1 MIPYGKHYIDDEDI
15 QAVINTLRSNNLTQ
29 GPVVSEFENSL
40 SKYVGSKY
48 AVAVSSGTAAL
59 HLANIA
65 AGMTNGFFGITSPI
79 TFVSSANASLFCSGN
94 VLFTDIDKNYVNI
107 SLDKIHSL
115 LEKYKNKIKT
125 ITPVHFAGLPLD
137 LSSLKNLVKDDDI
150 KIIEDASHAL
160 GASYPDGSKVGS
172 CKNSDMT
179 VFSFHPVK
187 AIAAGEGGAITTNN
201 YDIYKNLL
209 RLRSHGINKLDD
221 EFVFRDQATENGV
234 VDPWYYEMQSLGY
247 NYRITDIQCA
257 LANSQLKK
265 LDQFID
271 RRKSIVKTYDEAFG
285 EIKNIK
291 LCQQIGRNL
300 SAHHLYVI
308 KIDFKSLKKS
318 RNQVMMELRSK
329 NIGTQ
334 VHYIPVYRHPFY
346 KILGYAA
353 SDYPSSEEFYE
364 SALSIPIYYSLSD
377 EEQNYVIQSIMEV
390 VK

>member
-1 MIPYGKHYIDDEDI
+1 MIPYGKHFIDEDDI
-15 QAVINTLRSNNLTQ
+15 QSVINTLRSNNLTQ
-29 GPVVSEFENSL
+29 GPVVTEFENNL

-48 AVAVSSGTAAL
+48 TVAVSSGTAAL

-65 AGMTNGFFGITSPI
+65 AGMSSGHFGITSPI
-79 TFVSSANASLFCSGN
+79 TFVSSANASLFCNGN
-94 VLFTDIDKNYVNI
+94 VLFADIDQDYVNI
-107 SLDKIHSL
+107 SLDKLGL
-115 LEKYKNKIKT
+115 LLKQYKNKIKT
-125 ITPVHFAGLPLD
+125 ITPVHFGGLPLD
-137 LSSLKNLVKDDDI
+137 LSPLQNFVVDEDI
-150 KIIEDASHAL
+150 TIIEDASHAL
-160 GASYPDGSKVGS
+160 GASYADGSKVGS

-201 YDIYKNLL
+201 INIYKNLL

-221 EFVFRDQATENGV
+221 EFIFRDQATENGV

-247 NYRITDIQCA
+247 NYRITDIQSA

-271 RRKSIVKTYDEAFG
+271 KRKLIAKAYDEAFG
-285 EIKNIK
+285 EIQNLK
-291 LCQQIGRNL
+291 LCQQIGRDL
-300 SAHHLYVI
+300 SAHHLYVL
-308 KIDFKSLKKS
+308 KIDFKAIKKS

-346 KILGYAA
+346 RRLGYEIR
-353 SDYPSSEEFYE
+353 DFPSSEEFYE
-364 SALSIPIYYSLSD
+364 TALSIPIYYSLTN
-377 EEQNYVIQSIMEV
+377 EEQNFVIQSILEV

>member
-1 MIPYGKHYIDDEDI
+1 MIPYGKHFIDEDDI
-15 QAVINTLRSNNLTQ
+15 QSVINTLRSNNLTQ
-29 GPVVSEFENSL
+29 GPVVTEFENNL

-65 AGMTNGFFGITSPI
+65 AGMSSGYFGITSPI
-79 TFVSSANASLFCSGN
+79 TFVSSANASLFCNGN
-94 VLFTDIDKNYVNI
+94 VLFADIDQDYVNI
-107 SLDKIHSL
+107 SLDKLGL
-115 LEKYKNKIKT
+115 LLKQYKNKIKT
-125 ITPVHFAGLPLD
+125 ITPVHFGGLPLD
-137 LSSLKNLVKDDDI
+137 LSSLQNLVVDEDI
-150 KIIEDASHAL
+150 TIIEDASHAL
-160 GASYPDGSKVGS
+160 GASYADGTKVGS

-201 YDIYKNLL
+201 LNIYKNLL

-221 EFVFRDQATENGV
+221 EFIFRDQATENGV

-247 NYRITDIQCA
+247 NYRITDIQSA

-271 RRKSIVKTYDEAFG
+271 KRKLIAKAYDEAFG
-285 EIKNIK
+285 EIQNLK

-300 SAHHLYVI
+300 SAHHLYVL
-308 KIDFKSLKKS
+308 KIDFKAIKKS

-346 KILGYAA
+346 RRLGYEIR
-353 SDYPSSEEFYE
+353 DFPSSEEFYDT
-364 SALSIPIYYSLSD
+364 ALSIPIYYSLTN
-377 EEQNYVIQSIMEV
+377 EEQNFVIQSILEV

>member
-1 MIPYGKHYIDDEDI
+1 MIPYGKHFIDEDDI
-15 QAVINTLRSNNLTQ
+15 QSVINTLKSNNLTQ
-29 GPVVSEFENSL
+29 GPVVTEFENNL

-65 AGMTNGFFGITSPI
+65 AGMSSGHFGITSPI
-79 TFVSSANASLFCSGN
+79 TFVSSANASLFCNGN
-94 VLFTDIDKNYVNI
+94 VLFADIDQDYVNI
-107 SLDKIHSL
+107 SLDKLDL
-115 LEKYKNKIKT
+115 LLKQYKNKIKT
-125 ITPVHFAGLPLD
+125 ITPVHFGGLPLD
-137 LSSLKNLVKDDDI
+137 LSSLQNLVVDEDI
-150 KIIEDASHAL
+150 TIIEDASHAL
-160 GASYPDGSKVGS
+160 GASYADGSKVGS

-201 YDIYKNLL
+201 LNIYKNLL

-221 EFVFRDQATENGV
+221 EFIFRDQATENGV

-247 NYRITDIQCA
+247 NYRITDIQSA

-271 RRKSIVKTYDEAFG
+271 KRKLIAKAYDEAFG
-285 EIKNIK
+285 EIQNLK

-300 SAHHLYVI
+300 SAHHLYVL
-308 KIDFKSLKKS
+308 KIDFKAIKKS

-346 KILGYAA
+346 RRLGYEIR
-353 SDYPSSEEFYE
+353 DFPSSEEFYE
-364 SALSIPIYYSLSD
+364 TALSIPIYYSLTN
-377 EEQNYVIQSIMEV
+377 EEQNFVIQSILEV